1 LFNIHNEDRKNKDIQ
16 VFEHILL
23 NLCTTTTT
31 GYTSS
36 ADAFLLYDT
45 SDTL

>member
-1 LFNIHNEDRKNKDIQ
+1 LFDIHNEDRKNKDKQ

-31 GYTSS
+31 GYTSF
-36 ADAFLLYDT
+36 ANAYLLYNT